1 MMIILYQIF
10 ESTDVATML
19 NKKELNY
26 STVTLCFIAILVS
39 AEGEQT
45 TPTGIAIVSLTS
57 NWVRWDNSKL
67 KNSSPD
73 QVIT

>member
-1 MMIILYQIF
+1 MAHMMSSHSFSADRFMMIILYQIF

-57 NWVRWDNSKL
+57 N
-67 KNSSPD
+67 
-73 QVIT
+73 